1 MTTPAGAAGGRPGD
15 PGGAAPSAP
24 PVRVL
29 GVRHHGPG
37 SARALAAALED
48 YRPDCVLVEGPAD
61 ADDLLTWV
69 GAPGMEP
76 PVALLAWKADEPSVA
91 SFWPLAFF
99 SPEWQALRWAAA
111 EPDRKSV
118 V

>member
-1 MTTPAGAAGGRPGD
+1 MTTPAAGPGAGGAAPPPGRPGD
-15 PGGAAPSAP
+15 PGGADAPGSRTAGGAPGGADAPPQAPPAAPAP

-69 GAPGMEP
+69 GASSMEP
-76 PVALLAWKADEPSVA
+76 PVAL
-91 SFWPLAFF
+91 
-99 SPEWQALRWAAA
+99 Q
-111 EPDRKSV
+111 
-118 V
+118 